1 MKWISELNTL
11 LSVRLN
17 LEDHDKIPYH
27 FRDYRIH
34 SGRVTF
40 KVKGEFEVDLTIAD
54 EDFEKQFWFINFR
67 FDFSPA
73 SQDLTEALVAFVEM
87 KVNDALGIDGLRGCY
102 EFLHEF
108 VLTHKINELRRQA
121 LVLSRGRWIEN
132 IKVERLNRALSIQ
145 YWTNRF
151 PASGPNAGPKSWI
164 IVGTN
169 SGKVPP
175 RNSPP
180 GTRPTSYL
188 TLRWFRDGKEDKDV
202 DVLADSEEISAEV
215 LLKKIVAKH
224 VEHILSSMYA
234 KLLSK
239 PRFEKRQA
247 SISLSISSEE
257 PSESTLAIQLTH
269 SQTLTVRMNTTT
281 GFFNMQPAART
292 LISRAEVFL
301 NQRCKN
307 LVEEGVA
314 HIETIRWQSEF
325 DEIIRRGKG
334 SGWHLSKRPVNPDEI
349 KRLHPSREQ
358 CQSLWLKR
366 EGWDPAWYLVVC
378 LSLAGDTWWLVEM

>member
-1 MKWISELNTL
+1 MKWVSELNTL

-27 FRDYRIH
+27 FRDYKID
-34 SGRVTF
+34 SGRATF

-67 FDFSPA
+67 FSFSPA
-73 SQDLTEALVAFVEM
+73 PKDLTEALMAFVEM
-87 KVNDALGIDGLRGCY
+87 KVNEALASDGLQGCY

-132 IKVERLNRALSIQ
+132 VKVERLNRALSIQ
-145 YWTNRF
+145 YWSNRF
-151 PASGPNAGPKSWI
+151 PASGPNAGPKSWVI
-164 IVGTN
+164 IGIN
-169 SGKVPP
+169 SGKAPP

-188 TLRWFRDGKEDKDV
+188 TLRWFRDGKEVHDV
-202 DVLADSEEISAEV
+202 DFLVDSEEISAEV
-215 LLKKIVAKH
+215 LLKRVIAKH

-247 SISLSISSEE
+247 SISLDINSEE
-257 PSESTLAIQLTH
+257 PSESTLSIQLSH
-269 SQTLTVRMNTTT
+269 SQTLTVRMNMTT
-281 GFFNMQPAART
+281 GQFNMQPAARPF
-292 LISRAEVFL
+292 ISRGETIL

-307 LVEEGVA
+307 PIEDGVVQ
-314 HIETIRWQSEF
+314 IETIRWQSEF
-325 DEIIRRGKG
+325 DEIIRRGNG
-334 SGWHLSKRPVNPDEI
+334 SGWHVSRRPVNPDEI
-349 KRLHPSREQ
+349 RRLHPSREQ
-358 CQSLWLKR
+358 FQSLWLKR
-366 EGWDPAWYLVVC
+366 EGWGPAWYLVVC

>member
-1 MKWISELNTL
+1 M
-11 LSVRLN
+11 SVRLN
-17 LEDHDKIPYH
+17 LEDHDKIPYQL
-27 FRDYRIH
+27 RDYEID

-54 EDFEKQFWFINFR
+54 EDFEKQFWFLNFR

-73 SQDLTEALVAFVEM
+73 PRDLPEALMTFVEM
-87 KVNDALGIDGLRGCY
+87 KVNDALGSDGLRGCY

-121 LVLSRGRWIEN
+121 VVLSRGRWIEN
-132 IKVERLNRALSIQ
+132 VKVERLNRALSIQ
-145 YWTNRF
+145 YWTNRVS
-151 PASGPNAGPKSWI
+151 ASDVKPVKSWI
-164 IVGTN
+164 IVGIN
-169 SGKVPP
+169 SGKAPP

-188 TLRWFRDGKEDKDV
+188 ALRWFRDGKEIKDV
-202 DVLADSEEISAEV
+202 DVAVDGEEISAEA
-215 LLKKIVAKH
+215 LLKRIIAKH

-247 SISLSISSEE
+247 SVSLCISSEE

-269 SQTLTVRMNTTT
+269 SQTLTMRLNTTT
-281 GFFNMQPAART
+281 GHFNMQPATRS
-292 LISRAEVFL
+292 LISRAETFL

-307 LVEEGVA
+307 PIEDGVIQ
-314 HIETIRWQSEF
+314 IETIRWQSEF

-334 SGWHLSKRPVNPDEI
+334 SGWHMSRRPVNPDEI
-349 KRLHPSREQ
+349 KRLHPFREQ
-358 CQSLWLKR
+358 CQPLWLKR
-366 EGWDPAWYLVVC
+366 EGWGPSWYLVVC
-378 LSLAGDTWWLVEM
+378 LSLAGDTWWLVEV